1 MSGQVSQYMVWRLK
15 YRGHL
20 YKKTAQGELESK
32 HSKEIPHSGQEQ
44 RCVWSQW
51 QEDGRN
57 IWRLI
62 SKIDI
67 WRIMGARFLT
77 TC

>member
-32 HSKEIPHSGQEQ
+32 HSKEIPHSGQEL
-44 RCVWSQW
+44 RCVWSQ
-51 QEDGRN
+51 
-57 IWRLI
+57 
-62 SKIDI
+62 
-67 WRIMGARFLT
+67 
-77 TC
+77 